1 MEFGPEYFMREALK
15 EAKYALEKDEIPI
28 GAVVVCNNRII
39 GRGHNQVE
47 LLNDVTAHAE
57 IIAVTA
63 AANYLGSKYL
73 IDCTLYVTL
82 EPCAMCASALGWA
95 QVPNVVYGASDP
107 KKGYSGI
114 SDRLL
119 HPKSNVVR
127 GILEEECS
135 NLVKQFFK
143 KLRES

>member
-28 GAVVVCNNRII
+28 GAVVVCNNRVI
-39 GRGHNQVE
+39 GRGYNQVE

-57 IIAVTA
+57 IIALTA

-95 QVPNVVYGASDP
+95 QIPNIVYGASDV

-119 HPKSNVVR
+119 HPKSSVVR
-127 GILEEECS
+127 GVLEEECS
-135 NLVKQFFK
+135 VLLKQFFK